1 MKRRRCVV
9 DINVLISA
17 LLPPGGQ
24 TAQALE
30 TIRTA
35 NGVMLF
41 SDEMFAELA
50 TPVMRPKFDRYVEPA
65 LRRQFLTNLAG
76 CGEWVTISGTLEAC
90 RDSEDDKF
98 LETAHRGRGRLPHH
112 RRRRSPGA
120 RSVSRT
126 AHLDGARLPGGTLM
140 RGAGPRPA

>member
-30 TIRTA
+30 AIRTA

-41 SDEMFAELA
+41 SDETFAELA
-50 TPVMRPKFDRYVEPA
+50 THVMRPKFDRYVEPA
-65 LRRQFLTNLAG
+65 LRRQFLTNLQAAANG
-76 CGEWVTISGTLEAC
+76 
-90 RDSEDDKF
+90 
-98 LETAHRGRGRLPHH
+98 
-112 RRRRSPGA
+112 
-120 RSVSRT
+120 
-126 AHLDGARLPGGTLM
+126 
-140 RGAGPRPA
+140 